1 MRRASNG
8 LLLLLLAAAIVP
20 LNCRRA
26 TGSAADPLDA
36 EARRI
41 LTDYVRIDT
50 SNPPG
55 NETAGATWLRQ
66 LLAKE
71 GIESQLL
78 GNDPNRQSLYARL
91 RSGTNEKALVLL
103 HHIDVVPAATSDWT
117 KPPFGAVE
125 SGGYL
130 FGRGALDIK
139 SLGVAELMA
148 MIELK
153 RRKTPL
159 RRDVIYL
166 AVADEEAGG
175 LHGCKAL
182 LDEHPDLFANAGFV
196 LNEGG
201 YNETIVDKVA
211 FWGIETQ
218 QKLPLWLRVR
228 VSGAPGHG
236 AAPPDDGGTIGRLIT
251 ALGKIQA
258 IETPYRMTPAAKR
271 YFATLAKTKNDYRG
285 DAMRAL
291 TRGDSSIDA
300 APIDVAQV
308 KKSLSP
314 GYRSLLHDTIAI
326 TRVNGGTSL
335 NSLPAHA
342 TADLDIRLLPDETP
356 DAMIATIRSAVAE
369 AAGKRGE
376 VEVLLS
382 SPPVP
387 ESSADT
393 ELFRVLTRELQKAEP
408 GSAVGTTLGGGTSDS
423 RFFRAKGIT
432 AYGIA
437 PFKVNY
443 YDADT
448 VHGNDERIRLNF
460 FTEGTRLVRAIVREF
475 CARER

>member
-1 MRRASNG
+1 MSRATHA
-8 LLLLLLAAAIVP
+8 LLFVLLATALLS

-26 TGSAADPLDA
+26 TGSPEDPLDA

-41 LTDYVRIDT
+41 LAEYLRIDT

-55 NETAGATWLRQ
+55 NETAGANYLRQ

-78 GNDPNRQSLYARL
+78 GSDPKRQSLYARL
-91 RSGTNEKALVLL
+91 RSGSKEKALVLM
-103 HHIDVVPAATSDWT
+103 HHIDVVPVALAEWT
-117 KPPFGAVE
+117 KPPFAGLE

-139 SLGVAELMA
+139 SLGVAELIA

-153 RRKTPL
+153 RQKTPL
-159 RRDVIYL
+159 RRDVIFL

-175 LHGCKAL
+175 LRGCKEL
-182 LDEHPDLFANAGFV
+182 LDKHPELFADAGFV

-228 VSGAPGHG
+228 VSGAPGHS
-236 AAPPDDGGTIGRLIT
+236 AAPSDDGGTIGRLVR
-251 ALGKIQA
+251 ALAKIEA
-258 IETPYRMTPAAKR
+258 IETPYRLTPPAER
-271 YFATLAKTKNDYRG
+271 YFAALAKTKNDYRG

-291 TRGDSSIDA
+291 RT
-300 APIDVAQV
+300 PLDVDHL
-308 KKSLSP
+308 KKALSP
-314 GYRSLLHDTIAI
+314 GYRALLHDTIAL

-335 NSLPAHA
+335 NSIPAHA
-342 TADLDIRLLPDETP
+342 TGDVDIRLLPDETP
-356 DAMIATIRSAVAE
+356 DAMIAAVRDAVT
-369 AAGKRGE
+369 AGAGKRGE
-376 VEVLLS
+376 VDVLVS
-382 SPPVP
+382 SQPVP
-387 ESSADT
+387 ESPSDT
-393 ELFRVLTRELQKAEP
+393 ELYRVLTRQMQKAEP
-408 GSAVGTTLGGGTSDS
+408 NSVVATTLGAGTSDS
-423 RFFRAKGIT
+423 RFFRAKGVT

-448 VHGNDERIRLNF
+448 VHGNDERIRTNF
-460 FTEGTRLVRAIVREF
+460 FVEGTHLVRSIVRDF
-475 CARER
+475 CAREP